1 MKTTLLVIQLF
12 ISIILIGLVLLQ
24 NSKGGLTTG
33 VGGETY
39 RTKRGAE
46 KIIFYATI
54 ASGIIFLIISIVNLL
69 AK

>member
-1 MKTTLLVIQLF
+1 MKTALLIIQLVI
-12 ISIILIGLVLLQ
+12 SIVLIGLILLQ
-24 NSKGGLTTG
+24 NSKGGLTSG
-33 VGGETY
+33 VSAETY

-69 AK
+69 TK